1 MENSQL
7 KIFLSEL
14 AGPGATPGGGSAA
27 ALLGA
32 MGAALV
38 SMVCNLTL
46 GKKAYVDVQEQAAA
60 LLKESETLRG
70 RLVDVINE
78 DIRAFRAV
86 MAAYRMPA
94 GTEIERTA
102 RAPALQ
108 MALRQAIEAPLECA
122 VAAARVLELA
132 EVAARIGNRNV
143 ISDAGVGALSA
154 QAALQS
160 AAINVQINLANLE
173 DKAFARESERRLAA
187 LLDGSEERLQRTLEL
202 VRARL

>member
-1 MENSQL
+1 MENTQL
-7 KIFLSEL
+7 SIFLNEL

-46 GKKAYVDVQEQAAA
+46 GKKAYADVQDQAAA

-70 RLVDVINE
+70 RLFGTIND
-78 DIRAFRAV
+78 DIEAFRAV

-94 GTEIERTA
+94 GTEAERTA
-102 RAPALQ
+102 RASALQ
-108 MALRQAIEAPLECA
+108 AALRQAIDVPFECA
-122 VAAARVLELA
+122 AAAARVLELA
-132 EVAARIGNRNV
+132 EIAARIGNRNV

-154 QAALQS
+154 RAALQS
-160 AAINVQINLANLE
+160 AALNVQINLANLE
-173 DKAFARESERRLAA
+173 DQAFVGESERRLAA
-187 LLDGSEERLQRTLEL
+187 LLDGSEECLQRTLEL
-202 VRARL
+202 VRAKL